1 MPICYLPHP
10 FQHGFHHSTQG
21 PFLTEGMCTN
31 IDQTERDRVGY
42 DEPEISSNM
51 RHDSRG
57 GGGAGRDVGGRT
69 APGASS
75 RESRLE
81 QVSIR
86 YDDMD
91 VIGRLRWEPAADSNA
106 GAVAGGSY
114 SIEIGRNKTERF
126 YRK

>member
-69 APGASS
+69 APGVTNRVAKDTKSDRA
-75 RESRLE
+75 RETSTNYYVSELE
-81 QVSIR
+81 WTFPVDLCAPCFS
-86 YDDMD
+86 
-91 VIGRLRWEPAADSNA
+91 
-106 GAVAGGSY
+106 
-114 SIEIGRNKTERF
+114 
-126 YRK
+126 